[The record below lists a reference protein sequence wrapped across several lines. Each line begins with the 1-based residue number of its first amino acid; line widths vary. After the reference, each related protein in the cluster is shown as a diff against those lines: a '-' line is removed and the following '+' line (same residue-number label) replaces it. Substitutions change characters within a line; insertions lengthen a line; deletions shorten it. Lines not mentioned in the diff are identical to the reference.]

1 MTDLY
6 NLKPSTIVMYSTEYC
21 GDCRRAKSFFE
32 AKQIQYTQIGLE
44 GNEEATNF
52 VISVNNGS
60 RSVPTIVFPDGS
72 ILVEPSWEELEK
84 KTSQL

>member
-1 MTDLY
+1 
-6 NLKPSTIVMYSTEYC
+6 MYSTEYC

-32 AKQIQYTQIGLE
+32 AKQIQYVNIGLE

-52 VISVNNGS
+52 VINVNNGN

-72 ILVEPSWEELEK
+72 ILVEPRWDEWERMNSRL
-84 KTSQL
+84 